1 MPSSD
6 LMRSAAGIS
15 SNNASMLGAPMA
27 ASISRTSVSVC
38 GMNGMSVPR
47 LLDHLLVGFRVEQ
60 ARQRAA
66 VARLDLE
73 QPALPVRIAVD
84 QLGRGAQRLAVVG
97 DDLTRHRAVHV
108 GRRSNALE
116 YRRRHN
122 ICQT

>member
-1 MPSSD
+1 MPARD

-47 LLDHLLVGFRVEQ
+47 LLDHLLIGFRVEQ
-60 ARQRAA
+60 ARQLAA
-66 VARLDLE
+66 IARLHLE

-84 QLGRGAQRLAVVG
+84 QLWRRAQRLAVVG
-97 DDLTRHRAVHV
+97 DDLARYRAVHV
-108 GRRSNALE
+108 GRCFHGLDD
-116 YRRRHN
+116 RRRAALG
-122 ICQT
+122 QR